1 MDNIL
6 LVIVSIFMLFLCVLC
21 LFAVM
26 VIVRDI
32 VRESRERKGKNE
44 DKEED
49 TTEEVAPAV
58 PVEEIAADEPMV
70 ETSIDYE
77 PIPEVEEDSS
87 SDLPDGVELIELPEE
102 KEDPSAVSFNRVN
115 LTCEEKYS
123 MLSAE
128 DKAFFDDI
136 ARHALTK
143 DGVKE
148 LRKSGYYDYK
158 IGAYRVLRMSIKR
171 GEIVCQFTPI
181 DSDFNNYADDSAVKI
196 KQSATTVRVTEP
208 AAVGVVKDGID
219 LVYKQIEEDKDRK
232 KALALEKRRERR
244 RKAKELSEETPVDG
258 DNE

>member
-1 MDNIL
+1 MDNVL

-32 VRESRERKGKNE
+32 VRESREHRKGKDE
-44 DKEED
+44 DEDEE
-49 TTEEVAPAV
+49 TTEEVAPQ
-58 PVEEIAADEPMV
+58 PIEEIAADEPMV
-70 ETSIDYE
+70 EESVDYD

-128 DKAFFDDI
+128 NKAFFDDI

-208 AAVGVVKDGID
+208 QAVGVVKDGID
-219 LVYKQIEEDKDRK
+219 LVYKQIEEDKERK

-244 RKAKELSEETPVDG
+244 RKAKEAEEASADG
-258 DNE
+258 DKE